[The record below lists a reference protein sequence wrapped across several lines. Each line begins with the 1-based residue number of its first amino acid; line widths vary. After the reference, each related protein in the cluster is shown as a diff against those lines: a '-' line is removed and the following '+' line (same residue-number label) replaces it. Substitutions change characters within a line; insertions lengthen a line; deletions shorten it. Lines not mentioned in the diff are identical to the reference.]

1 MENLRFDREGE
12 SMKHDLGSL
21 SRNFTREELE
31 LVKNELRVKAAE
43 IEHRYQGKVEP
54 MISINVVLGEA

>member
-1 MENLRFDREGE
+1 
-12 SMKHDLGSL
+12 MKHDLGSL